1 MIKKSL
7 IKNSKLKIV
16 DISSFGENK
25 KWGQKQ
31 ANGEPMTGTWGGERR
46 NNPKY

>member
-1 MIKKSL
+1 MNKNLL
-7 IKNSKLKIV
+7 IKNSKVKIV

-31 ANGEPMTGTWGGERR
+31 ANGEPMTGT
-46 NNPKY
+46 